1 MPFIGNKPSAVPL
14 TSADIADSIITSAK
28 IVDATIANADIA
40 NSTINLTTKVTGT
53 LPVANGGTGLAALGT
68 ASQELRVNS
77 GATALE
83 YYTPTVA
90 SSDFVLLATSTASS
104 SASISFDGYFSST
117 YSNYQIHFYNL
128 DFSATIDFQIRFRVS
143 NADITTTTYKNG
155 TCNDPTVDLNGA
167 TDCSSAGGNW
177 TGANLITIN
186 YSNPGASTGDY
197 VSQGILYL
205 QNPLSTT
212 SAKMCMGQWT
222 YARGDL
228 ASMQKVDFFGA
239 NSTTSAL
246 SGITFK
252 PNTGTI
258 VTGTFKLYGLK

>member
-14 TSADIADSIITSAK
+14 TSADIADGIITSAK

-53 LPVANGGTGLAALGT
+53 LPLTNGGTGLATLGT
-68 ASQELRVNS
+68 AAQELRVNS
-77 GATALE
+77 GGTALE

-128 DFSATIDFQIRFRVS
+128 DFSTTIDFQIRFRVS
-143 NADITTTTYKNG
+143 NADITTTTYKNAN
-155 TCNDPTVDLNGA
+155 CNAPYVDLNSA
-167 TDCSSAGGNW
+167 TDATTSTGTWSS
-177 TGANLITIN
+177 NLITCN
-186 YSNPGASTGDY
+186 GGNPGPSTGDY
-197 VSQGILYL
+197 ISQGILYI

-212 SAKMCMGQWT
+212 SSKMCFGSFV
-222 YARGDL
+222 YYRGD
-228 ASMQKVDFFGA
+228 AAAITKNDFLGA
-239 NSTTSAL
+239 NSTISAL

-258 VTGTFKLYGLK
+258 VTGTFKLYGIK